1 MKRALLIVNPTAG
14 QAHPLDVAEDA
25 RRFLEE
31 AGHEVTVRAT
41 EAAGHATELARELAA
56 GVDRVVVVGGDG
68 TLRETVVGLP
78 DRHVPVALVPIGK
91 ANVVARE
98 LGIPRTAAAA
108 IRALGSERV
117 LPMDVGRV
125 GDSIFLAMV
134 GVGYDGW
141 VTAGVGAIRS
151 GRAGGLLYRYGGS
164 SLIYLL
170 AGLPALL
177 RLRPTRVIVTVDGRE
192 APGRYP
198 SVVVSNTE
206 TYALGWAMTPGA
218 SVHDARLDHQLNRR
232 AAPWFVLW
240 TLAAALLRRP
250 LPRWLAE
257 HGGGRRYTIRAS
269 RPFRWQV
276 DGDPMPPTAALQIE
290 VVPGFVRMVVP
301 EAGT

>member
-14 QAHPLDVAEDA
+14 QARPLDVAEDA

-31 AGHEVTVRAT
+31 AGWEVTVRPTVAP
-41 EAAGHATELARELAA
+41 GDATELAREHAV

-78 DRHVPVALVPIGK
+78 DRGVPVALVPTGK

-98 LGIPRTAAAA
+98 LGIPRTPASA
-108 IRALGSERV
+108 ILALDSERV
-117 LPMDVGRV
+117 LSVDVGRV

-141 VTAGVGAIRS
+141 VTAGVGAIRA
-151 GRAGGLLYRYGGS
+151 GRVGGLLYRYGGS

-177 RLRPTRVIVTVDGRE
+177 RLRPTRVRVTVDGAE
-192 APGRYP
+192 AAGRYP
-198 SVVVSNTE
+198 SLVVSNTE

-218 SVHDARLDHQLNRR
+218 SVHDGRLDHQLNRR

-240 TLAAALLRRP
+240 TLAAAVLRRP
-250 LPRWLAE
+250 LPRWLAH
-257 HGGGRRYTIRAS
+257 HGGGRRYSLVAA

-276 DGDPMPPTAALQIE
+276 DGDPMPPTASLEIE
-290 VVPGFVRMVVP
+290 IVPEFVRMVVP
-301 EAGT
+301 ESSG